1 MKKVLSFLT
10 LGLTCNLPKLSSR
23 IEGSGAANGCAASL
37 FKLFLKLIF
46 YINL

>member
-23 IEGSGAANGCAASL
+23 IEEAAQPMATPL
-37 FKLFLKLIF
+37 PFLNHI
-46 YINL
+46 